1 MPMGRLQGKRVLIT
15 GIGGGMGREAALRFG
30 REGAVVIGSDIDEET
45 SAETVRLAT
54 EQGIDIDATAP
65 VDLADYD
72 QVEKWITEAI
82 GRHERIDALYN
93 NASIPRFAPLEEMS
107 VEDWQFAMHNEL
119 DLVFYACKAIWPHFK
134 EYGGTIL
141 NIGSIAGTRGVEFM
155 PQNAH
160 GTAKGGVI
168 SLTQQ
173 LAAEGGKYGIR
184 AVSISPGF
192 IVTPSTQWLVDSGP
206 QPLLDNLARLPMG
219 RPGTPEDIINGAVYL
234 VSDEAAWITGIN
246 LVIDGGGTVLG

>member
-1 MPMGRLQGKRVLIT
+1 MPKGRLQGKRVLIT
-15 GIGGGMGREAALRFG
+15 GIGGGMGRAAALRFG
-30 REGAVVIGSDIDEET
+30 QEGAVVIGSDIDEET
-45 SAETVRLAT
+45 SAETVRLAR
-54 EQGIDIDATAP
+54 EWGIDIDSSAP
-65 VDLADYD
+65 VDLADYG
-72 QVEKWITEAI
+72 QVEKWITDAI
-82 GRHERIDALYN
+82 GRHEKIDALYN
-93 NASIPRFAPLEEMS
+93 NASTPRFAPIEEMS
-107 VEDWQFAMHNEL
+107 VENWQFAMRNEL
-119 DLVFYACKAIWPHFK
+119 DLVFYACKAVWPHFQRN
-134 EYGGTIL
+134 GGTIL

-155 PQNAH
+155 AQNAH

-219 RPGTPEDIINGAVYL
+219 RPGTPEDIVNGAVFL
-234 VSDEAAWITGIN
+234 VSDDAAWITGIN